1 MNHQNRSFYLF
12 LIFSLIKTG
21 LVDAFKPVVMI
32 SVFKQ
37 SENVLAREG
46 KRTIRA
52 FFSGGN
58 WEILWKI
65 IVGSLLDS

>member
-1 MNHQNRSFYLF
+1 
-12 LIFSLIKTG
+12 
-21 LVDAFKPVVMI
+21 MI